1 MLIEVIKIII
11 NRELKMKIF
20 ALSLVCVSTSIFAGS
35 NLDMANKIRSEGFY
49 NSEVM
54 HTLERLT
61 DDIGPRLSGSPQMK
75 KANNWTLAKLK
86 SWGLTNAYLDAFD
99 FGRGWSHDSASID
112 LISPRHV
119 SLHGI
124 PVAWTPGTHGKVI
137 GDIINFDA
145 SSDADL
151 AQYKGKLAG
160 KIVMMGPGENIEAPE
175 NSVFKRYDSSEL
187 AKLTKFDVASS
198 VSHSPWISADRR
210 ASAMQR
216 YNFRENLAN
225 FLKAEKVAG
234 VIYRSWRQGGLI
246 NVFGR
251 DHRVGKTFSIPAII
265 IEAEHYNLL
274 SRMIEQG
281 KTPKIALNIDARFH
295 DEDRNAYNT
304 IAEIEGSEKD
314 PEVVMV
320 GGHLDSWHASDGAVD
335 NGAGVA
341 VAMEA
346 IRILKTLKVKP
357 KRSIR
362 IALWSGEEQGLFG
375 STAYVER
382 HFATRPK
389 PKDKSERD
397 LPNYLWKDQ
406 GWPIEV
412 KPEHEKFSV
421 YFNMDNGSGRFRGIY
436 TEGNVAA
443 KPVFNQWFG
452 PYSDL
457 STGTVTNKSTGG
469 TDHESFDDVGLPGFQ
484 FIQDKL
490 DYGSRLHHTH
500 IDSIDHV
507 VEDDLIQAS
516 VILAGFLYE
525 AAMADERM
533 PRKPMPTELSELQK
547 NKLQNKMKKERIKRA
562 KESNKSLAINNV
574 NN

>member
-1 MLIEVIKIII
+1 
-11 NRELKMKIF
+11 MKKL
-20 ALSLVCVSTSIFAGS
+20 AMSLLCLSTSAFAGS
-35 NLDMANKIRSEGFY
+35 DLDMANKIRSEGFY

-75 KANNWTLAKLK
+75 KANNWTLKKLEE
-86 SWGLTNAYLDAFD
+86 WGLQNAYLDPFD
-99 FGRGWSHDSASID
+99 FGRGWSHDSASIK
-112 LISPRHV
+112 LISPRDV

-124 PVAWTPGTHGKVI
+124 PVAWTPGTKGTITGDVI
-137 GDIINFDA
+137 IFDA
-145 SSDADL
+145 SSEADL
-151 AQYKGKLAG
+151 AKYKGKLAG
-160 KIVMMGPGENIEAPE
+160 KIIMMGLGKNIEEPE
-175 NSVFKRYDSSEL
+175 NSVFNRYDSGEL
-187 AKLTKFDVASS
+187 SKLKDFNVNRSA
-198 VSHSPWISADRR
+198 SHSPWVTLDRR
-210 ASAMQR
+210 DSAMQR
-216 YNFRENLAN
+216 YNFRKSLNK
-225 FLKAEKVAG
+225 FLKAEKVSG
-234 VIYRSWRQGGLI
+234 VIYRSLRQGGLI
-246 NVFGR
+246 NVFGL
-251 DHRVGKTFSIPAII
+251 DHRVGNTFPVPAII

-274 SRMIEQG
+274 SRMIDND
-281 KTPKIALNIDARFH
+281 KKLKISLNIDARFH

-304 IAEIEGSEKD
+304 IAEIPGSDKD
-314 PEVVMV
+314 AEVVMV
-320 GGHLDSWHASDGAVD
+320 GGHLDSWHGSDGAVD

-346 IRILKTLKVKP
+346 VRILSQLGIKP
-357 KRSIR
+357 KRTIR

-375 STAYVER
+375 SSAYVEE

-389 PKDKSERD
+389 PADKNEQA
-397 LPNYLWKDQ
+397 LPSYLWKDQ

-412 KPEHEKFSV
+412 KPAHDKFSV

-443 KPVFNQWFG
+443 KSVFSQWFG

-457 STGTVTNKSTGG
+457 STGTITNKSTGG

-484 FIQDKL
+484 FIQDEL

-507 VEDDLIQAS
+507 VESDLKQAS

-533 PRKPMPTELSELQK
+533 PRKPMPKDISALQK
-547 NKLQNKMKKERIKRA
+547 KKLKLKAKKVRNERQISANRDIERNAIK
-562 KESNKSLAINNV
+562 N
-574 NN
+574 

>member
-1 MLIEVIKIII
+1 
-11 NRELKMKIF
+11 MKKL
-20 ALSLVCVSTSIFAGS
+20 AMSLLCLSTSAFAGS
-35 NLDMANKIRSEGFY
+35 DLDMANKIRSEGFY

-75 KANNWTLAKLK
+75 KANNWTLKKLEE
-86 SWGLTNAYLDAFD
+86 WGLQNAYLDPFD
-99 FGRGWSHDSASID
+99 FGRGWSHDSASIK
-112 LISPRHV
+112 LISPRDV

-124 PVAWTPGTHGKVI
+124 PVAWTPGTKGTITGDVI
-137 GDIINFDA
+137 IFDA
-145 SSDADL
+145 SSEADL
-151 AQYKGKLAG
+151 AKYKGKLAG
-160 KIVMMGPGENIEAPE
+160 KIIMMGLGKNIEEPE
-175 NSVFKRYDSSEL
+175 NSVFNRYDSGEL
-187 AKLTKFDVASS
+187 SKLKDFNVNRSA
-198 VSHSPWISADRR
+198 SHSPWVTLDRR
-210 ASAMQR
+210 DSAMQR
-216 YNFRENLAN
+216 YNFRKSLNK
-225 FLKAEKVAG
+225 FLKAEKVSG

-251 DHRVGKTFSIPAII
+251 DHRVGNTFPVPAII

-274 SRMIEQG
+274 SRMIDND
-281 KTPKIALNIDARFH
+281 KKLKISLNIDARFH

-304 IAEIEGSEKD
+304 IAEIPGSDKD
-314 PEVVMV
+314 AEVVMV
-320 GGHLDSWHASDGAVD
+320 GGHLDSWHGSDGAVD

-346 IRILKTLKVKP
+346 VRILSQLGIKP
-357 KRSIR
+357 KRTIR

-375 STAYVER
+375 SSAYVEE

-389 PKDKSERD
+389 PADKNEQA
-397 LPNYLWKDQ
+397 LPSYLWKDQ

-412 KPEHEKFSV
+412 KPAHDKFSV

-443 KPVFNQWFG
+443 KSVFSQWFG

-457 STGTVTNKSTGG
+457 STGTITNKSTGG

-484 FIQDKL
+484 FIQDEL

-507 VEDDLIQAS
+507 VESDLKQAS

-533 PRKPMPTELSELQK
+533 PRKPMPKDISALQK
-547 NKLQNKMKKERIKRA
+547 KKLKLKAKKVRNERQISANRDIERNAIK
-562 KESNKSLAINNV
+562 N
-574 NN
+574 

>member
-1 MLIEVIKIII
+1 
-11 NRELKMKIF
+11 MKKL
-20 ALSLVCVSTSIFAGS
+20 ALSLLFLSTSAAFAGS
-35 NLDMANKIRSEGFY
+35 DLDMANKIRSEGFY

-61 DDIGPRLSGSPQMK
+61 DEIGPRLSGSPQMK
-75 KANNWTLAKLK
+75 AANQWTLEKLK
-86 SWGLTNAYLDAFD
+86 DWGLENAYLDPFE
-99 FGRGWSHDSASID
+99 FGRGWSHDSATIN
-112 LISPRHV
+112 LLSPREV

-124 PVAWTPGTHGKVI
+124 PVAWTPGTKGEVKGDVI
-137 GDIINFDA
+137 IFNA
-145 SSDADL
+145 SSEADL
-151 AQYKGKLAG
+151 AQYKGKLKG
-160 KIVMMGPGENIEAPE
+160 KVIMMGPGKNIEEPE
-175 NSVFKRYDSSEL
+175 NSVFQRYDSG
-187 AKLTKFDVASS
+187 KLSKLKDFDVNRSP
-198 VSHSPWISADRR
+198 SHSPWISSDRR
-210 ASAMQR
+210 DSAMQR
-216 YNFRENLAN
+216 YNFRQTLNKFLAD
-225 FLKAEKVAG
+225 EKVAA

-251 DHRVGKTFSIPAII
+251 DHRVGKTFPVPAII

-274 SRMIEQG
+274 SRMIDNG
-281 KTPKIALNIDARFH
+281 KTPKLALNIDARFH
-295 DEDRNAYNT
+295 DKDRNAYNT
-304 IAEIEGSEKD
+304 IAEIVGSDKN
-314 PEVVMV
+314 PEIVMV

-346 IRILKTLKVKP
+346 VRILTALDFKP
-357 KRSIR
+357 KRTIR

-375 STAYVER
+375 SSAYVEE

-389 PKDKSERD
+389 PSDKNERA
-397 LPNYLWKDQ
+397 LPSYLWKDQ
-406 GWPIEV
+406 GWPIET
-412 KPEHEKFSV
+412 KADHEKFSV

-443 KPVFNQWFG
+443 KPVFSKWFG

-457 STGTVTNKSTGG
+457 STGTITNKSTGG

-507 VEDDLIQAS
+507 VEADLKQAS
-516 VILAGFLYE
+516 VILAGFLYQ
-525 AAMADERM
+525 ASMADERM
-533 PRKPMPTELSELQK
+533 PRKPMPQDISTLQK
-547 NKLQNKMKKERIKRA
+547 DKLKLKADKARIKRTIDA
-562 KESNKSLAINNV
+562 NKALEV
-574 NN
+574 NKVKN

>member
-1 MLIEVIKIII
+1 
-11 NRELKMKIF
+11 MKKL
-20 ALSLVCVSTSIFAGS
+20 AMSLLCLSTSAFAGS
-35 NLDMANKIRSEGFY
+35 DLDMANKIRSEGFY

-54 HTLERLT
+54 YTLERLT

-75 KANNWTLAKLK
+75 KANNWTLKKLEE
-86 SWGLTNAYLDAFD
+86 WGLQNAYLDPFD
-99 FGRGWSHDSASID
+99 FGRGWSHDSASIK
-112 LISPRHV
+112 LISPRDV

-124 PVAWTPGTHGKVI
+124 PVAWTPGTKGTITGDVI
-137 GDIINFDA
+137 IFDV
-145 SSDADL
+145 SSEADL
-151 AQYKGKLAG
+151 AKYKGKLAG
-160 KIVMMGPGENIEAPE
+160 KIIMMGLGKNIEEPE
-175 NSVFKRYDSSEL
+175 NSVFNRYDSGEL
-187 AKLTKFDVASS
+187 SKLKDFNVNRSA
-198 VSHSPWISADRR
+198 SHSPWVTLDRR
-210 ASAMQR
+210 DSAMQR
-216 YNFRENLAN
+216 YNFRKSLNK
-225 FLKAEKVAG
+225 FLKAEKVSG

-251 DHRVGKTFSIPAII
+251 DHRVGNTFPVPAII

-274 SRMIEQG
+274 SRMIDND
-281 KTPKIALNIDARFH
+281 KKLKISLNIDARFH

-304 IAEIEGSEKD
+304 IAEIPGSDKD
-314 PEVVMV
+314 AEVVMV
-320 GGHLDSWHASDGAVD
+320 GGHLDSWHGSDGAVD

-346 IRILKTLKVKP
+346 VRILSQLGIKP
-357 KRSIR
+357 KRTIR

-375 STAYVER
+375 SSAYVEE

-389 PKDKSERD
+389 PADKNEQA
-397 LPNYLWKDQ
+397 LPSYLWKDQ

-412 KPEHEKFSV
+412 KPAHDKFSV

-443 KPVFNQWFG
+443 KSVFSQWFG

-457 STGTVTNKSTGG
+457 STGTITNKSTGG

-484 FIQDKL
+484 FIQDEL

-507 VEDDLIQAS
+507 VESDLKQAS

-533 PRKPMPTELSELQK
+533 PRKPMPKDISALQK
-547 NKLQNKMKKERIKRA
+547 KKLKLKAKKVRNERQISANRDIERNAIK
-562 KESNKSLAINNV
+562 N
-574 NN
+574 

>member
-1 MLIEVIKIII
+1 
-11 NRELKMKIF
+11 MKKL
-20 ALSLVCVSTSIFAGS
+20 AMSLLCLSTSAFAGS
-35 NLDMANKIRSEGFY
+35 DLDMANKIRSEGFY

-75 KANNWTLAKLK
+75 KANNWTLKKLEE
-86 SWGLTNAYLDAFD
+86 WGLQNAYLDPFD
-99 FGRGWSHDSASID
+99 FGRGWSHDSASIK
-112 LISPRHV
+112 LISPRDV

-124 PVAWTPGTHGKVI
+124 PVAWTPGTKGTITGDVI
-137 GDIINFDA
+137 IFDA
-145 SSDADL
+145 SSEADL
-151 AQYKGKLAG
+151 AKYKGKLAG
-160 KIVMMGPGENIEAPE
+160 KIIMMGLGKNIEEPE
-175 NSVFKRYDSSEL
+175 NSVFNRYDSGEL
-187 AKLTKFDVASS
+187 SKLKDFNVNRSA
-198 VSHSPWISADRR
+198 SHSPWVTLDRR
-210 ASAMQR
+210 DSAMQR
-216 YNFRENLAN
+216 YNFRKSLNK
-225 FLKAEKVAG
+225 FLKAEKVSG

-251 DHRVGKTFSIPAII
+251 DHRVGNTFPVPAII

-274 SRMIEQG
+274 SRMIDND
-281 KTPKIALNIDARFH
+281 KKLKISLNIDARFH

-304 IAEIEGSEKD
+304 IAEIPGSDKD
-314 PEVVMV
+314 AEVVMV
-320 GGHLDSWHASDGAVD
+320 GGHLDSWHGSDGAVD

-346 IRILKTLKVKP
+346 VRILSQLGIKP
-357 KRSIR
+357 KRTIR

-375 STAYVER
+375 SSAYVEE

-389 PKDKSERD
+389 PADKNEQA
-397 LPNYLWKDQ
+397 LPSYLWKDQ

-412 KPEHEKFSV
+412 KPAHDKFSV

-443 KPVFNQWFG
+443 KSVFSQWFG

-457 STGTVTNKSTGG
+457 STGTITNKSTDG

-484 FIQDKL
+484 FIQDEL

-507 VEDDLIQAS
+507 VESDLKQAS

-533 PRKPMPTELSELQK
+533 PRKPMPKDISALQK
-547 NKLQNKMKKERIKRA
+547 KKLKLKAKKVRNERQISANRDIERNAIK
-562 KESNKSLAINNV
+562 N
-574 NN
+574 